1 MFGHRLKATFDE
13 ANKRNRANKD
23 VWGLLL
29 EMQQRTTHGLISYIY
44 RMLSVHSQSIVSCAF
59 AAFGSSSA
67 IFLSALISDIIVLS
81 IKGTWRKSVK
91 ERRGGG
97 SLQITT
103 LKYPSKMLNDA
114 Y

>member
-44 RMLSVHSQSIVSCAF
+44 HLFTVHSQSIVRCAF

-67 IFLSALISDIIVLS
+67 IFLCALIASITVLS
-81 IKGTWRKSVK
+81 IKGTCTKSVK
-91 ERRGGG
+91 VRRCGG

-103 LKYPSKMLNDA
+103 LKHTINMFNDA
-114 Y
+114 